1 LPLYLATDEEVKLQ
15 KEKYALFFDAKDK
28 GKVWSLLQQVKPHND
43 VFIHTGSL
51 ARYGDCQ
58 EIRPH
63 LLRVMK
69 QNEAQEKCDEY
80 FYFTDSIMDQRNMK
94 ILRKIRKERCSIAV
108 HVRRGDDADN
118 GIATNADY
126 FVKAIQ
132 KAEELWSNCY
142 FFFFSDEQEY
152 VKDTIFPKLIHTRKK
167 IVDINDVDHW
177 YRDLFLMSECK
188 HQIASQGSMGKIA
201 YLINKN
207 PGKKLIAPL
216 ITRTYKNIK
225 PDFLIKD

>member
-1 LPLYLATDEEVKLQ
+1 LRFVIASEEEVKK
-15 KEKYALFFDAKDK
+15 KEFMLSFDTKDRWK
-28 GKVWSLLQQVKPHND
+28 KWSLLQQLKLHND
-43 VFIHTGSL
+43 VFIHVRSV
-51 ARYGDCQ
+51 ANYENCQ

-63 LLRVMK
+63 LLRMME
-69 QNEAQEKCDEY
+69 QNEAQRKCDEY
-80 FYFTDSIMDQRNMK
+80 FYFTDSIMDQTNMK
-94 ILRKIRKERCSIAV
+94 ILRKIRKERCSIGV
-108 HVRRGDDADN
+108 HVRLGDDAEN
-118 GIATNADY
+118 GIAANADY

-142 FFFFSDEQEY
+142 FFFFSDEPEY

-167 IVDINDVDHW
+167 IVDINDVDHC

-207 PGKKLIAPL
+207 PGKKLIA
-216 ITRTYKNIK
+216 TSTSRAYKNIK
-225 PDFLIKD
+225 PDFIIMD